1 MSPGISKR
9 RPVDWVLPSHDTL
22 RVAVEI
28 LNDLDYAQQTQ
39 RPDEVEHLKDQ
50 LRSLPGYPDHDPETE
65 IVLLSV
71 AKPIMVEVRT

>member
-28 LNDLDYAQQTQ
+28 LNDLDYAQQNQ